1 MDGMLDA
8 QMQNALLAA
17 RGTASTSRSTAGQ
30 TPDQIRKTAEDF
42 EAVFLSQMM
51 EQMLGE
57 TTESSFGG
65 GPGENAFKSML
76 NEEYAKVMAKA
87 GGIGLADRTVRI
99 DLNLDM
105 QAVILQQ
112 NRRRLDRFALMTNE
126 FLWLLQ
132 PCHVATFEGDLE
144 LPVLHAVAD
153 GIDMA
158 AFG

>member
-1 MDGMLDA
+1 MDRLLDA

-17 RGTASTSRSTAGQ
+17 RGPASTSRSTAGQ

-87 GGIGLADRTVRI
+87 GGIGLADSVMREM
-99 DLNLDM
+99 LAM
-105 QAVILQQ
+105 QEQGGA
-112 NRRRLDRFALMTNE
+112 
-126 FLWLLQ
+126 
-132 PCHVATFEGDLE
+132 
-144 LPVLHAVAD
+144 
-153 GIDMA
+153 
-158 AFG
+158 